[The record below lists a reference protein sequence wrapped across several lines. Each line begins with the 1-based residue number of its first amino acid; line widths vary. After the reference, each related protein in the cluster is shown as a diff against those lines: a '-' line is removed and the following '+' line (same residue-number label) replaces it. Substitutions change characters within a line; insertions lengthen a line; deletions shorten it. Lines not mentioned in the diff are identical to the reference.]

1 MNVHDINLNEEILL
15 IFVGYGN
22 NNIGNVQVAWEGGEL
37 KIPKA
42 IDVGKDD
49 LNAYIT

>member
-1 MNVHDINLNEEILL
+1 MNVHDINLNEEVLL
-15 IFVGYGN
+15 IFVGYGS
-22 NNIGNVQVAWEGGEL
+22 NNIGNVQVAQEGGEF

>member
-1 MNVHDINLNEEILL
+1 MNVHDINLNEEVFL
-15 IFVGYGN
+15 IFVGYGS
-22 NNIGNVQVAWEGGEL
+22 NNIGNVQVAREGGEL